1 MMVVVAGCIKV
12 SAGIYHAR
20 HAKDDEQNYWYH
32 EVGYGT
38 LVSCSLF
45 ALLGSH
51 TMFYDVQFGAAHFV
65 EFSSIGSF
73 IPFLQSGIV
82 FTHRLEIKT

>member
-20 HAKDDEQNYWYH
+20 HAKDDEQDYRYH
-32 EVGYGT
+32 KVGYGT
-38 LVSCSLF
+38 LAGCCLF

-65 EFSSIGSF
+65 ELSSIGSF

-82 FTHRLEIKT
+82 FAHRLEIKV